1 VEDFVYIF
9 NLILLD
15 THDELQNYKAY
26 HYPGFPEAPGF
37 PKDEQDVLRMVKSSI
52 LELNRYMGYPETTN
66 LQLIPPVIWNNGSN
80 LFMKGS
86 FGASSYRLEY
96 SSSLDSFL
104 TEREFLDNV
113 QSGSQVASIQK
124 QGWYRVVALNSN
136 GNSSPSNS
144 LLFKS

>member
-1 VEDFVYIF
+1 
-9 NLILLD
+9 
-15 THDELQNYKAY
+15 
-26 HYPGFPEAPGF
+26 
-37 PKDEQDVLRMVKSSI
+37 MVKSSI

-66 LQLIPPVIWNNGSN
+66 LQLMPPFIWNNGSN

-96 SSSLDSFL
+96 SSTLASFL
-104 TEREFLDNV
+104 TEREFLDSV
-113 QSGSQVASIQK
+113 QSGSKVASIQK

-136 GNSSPSNS
+136 GISSPSNS